1 MIDSTQA
8 SVAQAAC
15 GAKPEVCSAQVAPL
29 AASALKTR
37 LSTMPM
43 MTISSRAT
51 PSAFISTARSGW
63 LNNCERAL
71 KAASIMR
78 SQLMPAAAMSK
89 ASAVVPGD
97 RATRGR
103 PGTHNPC
110 E

>member
-43 MTISSRAT
+43 MTISSRAR
-51 PSAFISTARSGW
+51 PDGLHQHAR
-63 LNNCERAL
+63 
-71 KAASIMR
+71 
-78 SQLMPAAAMSK
+78 AAAGVNIAK
-89 ASAVVPGD
+89 GL
-97 RATRGR
+97 
-103 PGTHNPC
+103 
-110 E
+110 

>member
-37 LSTMPM
+37 LRHDADDDDQQQREARAP
-43 MTISSRAT
+43 SSAR
-51 PSAFISTARSGW
+51 ARSGGV
-63 LNNCERAL
+63 NNCERAL

-78 SQLMPAAAMSK
+78 SQLMPAAARSK
-89 ASAVVPGD
+89 AQS
-97 RATRGR
+97 
-103 PGTHNPC
+103 
-110 E
+110 